1 MLLRHF
7 CYRLQ
12 LPGDIAVAN
21 TKEAYGKVELPKEV
35 EGFANQARSFMG
47 RMYKNLTNPDSE
59 TPPVA
64 GQSLAESA
72 PEKAVTAAG
81 QASSAA
87 VVGTERA
94 SGDVAE
100 QTQAAVGRASGAPES
115 AADSRQGFLERLRS
129 AGGSDPS
136 GDTSEPPSAITEL
149 PKDAV
154 TSTQPSKSGI
164 FDALKQSKNAQ
175 SSSAKTDPISVQGG
189 VEAPRVG
196 EQAHKG
202 SFDRIASD
210 VNVPEEGAASGAKG
224 AQKGFFDHFRGGDSD
239 VQLPEIGGDGP
250 EASRQGFLDRL
261 KSATGGERG
270 LDVTSVDR
278 LKDAATGGSAESG
291 LPSAPMDR
299 LNGNGSAALEKAPG
313 KGLFEG
319 LFESSGAEKGRLR
332 GKTDGDGVDG
342 AIKGTDGAI
351 DGDTNPAKGF
361 LDSLLGRKDPKVS
374 DVGADFN
381 GLDLGQMD
389 AGGGTAEADKGSVKG
404 FFDALHGKKSDGAA
418 EGAPATRAAEKGSE
432 QGLLDG
438 RNSSTVSG
446 ADQSTAKEYFEADG
460 DGFGEQVGDLMPG
473 GARKAPHQGLL
484 DRFKGDE
491 DGTGFFDRL
500 RAKGSSA
507 SGGDG
512 LPSGS
517 KADNGDLKA
526 LVDTLKPDSAAQGG
540 GGDGGGGRGPKA
552 LLDLLDPEKAG
563 QSAADQA
570 IGDAGTAMK
579 STAPSLDSV
588 RGATAR
594 KGAEAAQKA
603 AESLN
608 IGPGGEGSR
617 LGAVKRAAN
626 GAARIDGS
634 KSADDAQKAVEVVTG
649 QDSSKYA
656 DAAQKVVREVNG
668 QDTSKAADTAKK
680 VAEAVAGQDAN
691 KPVEAAQQAI
701 EATKAPNADSP
712 AEFLQK
718 AFDAVKGS
726 DFEKGS
732 NAMQKVADAMKATTD
747 AERSASKAVEA
758 ATGLNIGKPAG
769 AAQKVAGAAPAPD
782 ANRDEE
788 IAKNAIESMR
798 GSMTEGGG
806 PADGARK
813 AAEGLRDMD
822 SRKILESAQSAV
834 EASKGPDLGTAS
846 QAARGASE
854 GVQGSSPAKA
864 ADAVQ
869 KLAESLKPAD
879 AEKAVE
885 AAQKAGDSLKVMDT
899 GKPLEA
905 VKKAAENLKVP
916 DVGKVPNVGKPSNV
930 LQGAIEQTGGTDG
943 SVVTDGVQTAADA
956 MKGIDPSKPVGAA
969 QTAAESLAGY
979 MDNAAPMST
988 EAAKSSAN
996 AIGEAGKM
1004 ARGSAGEAS
1013 GALEAAKGNLNPPG
1027 ADGPTI
1033 NFGQLPRPPVPE
1045 AVGRVATKGG
1055 QDALE
1060 SAAATMPSRPPL
1072 PEVIDQIRTN
1082 TEALVAGA
1090 KTELHSNADRV
1101 VKTLTF
1107 KLPEA
1112 PPMPQVPPELTQKV
1126 TRVCFVPAC
1135 FFWWRGPECLE
1146 VSHAFSDT
1154 RLILYSQVF
1163 QVP

>member
-1 MLLRHF
+1 
-7 CYRLQ
+7 LQ

-64 GQSLAESA
+64 GQSLTESA

-100 QTQAAVGRASGAPES
+100 QTRAAVGRASGAPES
-115 AADSRQGFLERLRS
+115 AADSRQGFLESLRS

-136 GDTSEPPSAITEL
+136 GGTSEPPSAITQL
-149 PKDAV
+149 PKEAV
-154 TSTQPSKSGI
+154 PSTQPSKSGI
-164 FDALKQSKNAQ
+164 FDAFQQSKNAQ

-196 EQAHKG
+196 EEAHKG
-202 SFDRIASD
+202 SFDRITSD
-210 VNVPEEGAASGAKG
+210 VNVPEEGVASGAKG

-261 KSATGGERG
+261 KSATGGEHG
-270 LDVTSVDR
+270 LDVTSANR

-374 DVGADFN
+374 DIGADLN
-381 GLDLGQMD
+381 GLDVGQMD

-438 RNSSTVSG
+438 RNASTVSG

-517 KADNGDLKA
+517 KAENGDLKA
-526 LVDTLKPDSAAQGG
+526 LVDTLKPESAAQGG

-552 LLDLLDPEKAG
+552 LLDLLDPEKAT

-570 IGDAGTAMK
+570 IEDAGTAMK

-608 IGPGGEGSR
+608 IGPGGEGSP

-626 GAARIDGS
+626 GAAGIDAS

-656 DAAQKVVREVNG
+656 DAAQKVFKEVNG
-668 QDTSKAADTAKK
+668 QDASKAADNAKK
-680 VAEAVAGQDAN
+680 VAEAVTGQDAN

-701 EATKAPNADSP
+701 EATKAPNADKP
-712 AEFLQK
+712 ADFLQK

-726 DFEKGS
+726 DSEKGS

-747 AERSASKAVEA
+747 AERSAPKAVEA

-788 IAKNAIESMR
+788 IAKNAIESMKA
-798 GSMTEGGG
+798 SMTEGGG
-806 PADGARK
+806 TADGARK

-822 SRKILESAQSAV
+822 SRKVLESAQSAV
-834 EASKGPDLGTAS
+834 EASKGPDVGTAS
-846 QAARGASE
+846 QAVRGASE

-864 ADAVQ
+864 ADTVQ

-879 AEKAVE
+879 AEKA
-885 AAQKAGDSLKVMDT
+885 LDT

-905 VKKAAENLKVP
+905 AKKAAENLKAP
-916 DVGKVPNVGKPSNV
+916 DVGKPSNV
-930 LQGAIEQTGGTDG
+930 LQGAIEQTGGTDA

-956 MKGIDPSKPVGAA
+956 MKGIDPSKPVEAS
-969 QTAAESLAGY
+969 QTAAESVTGY
-979 MDNAAPMST
+979 MEKAARMST
-988 EAAKSSAN
+988 DAAKSSAN

-1004 ARGSAGEAS
+1004 ARGSAEEAS

-1045 AVGRVATKGG
+1045 GVGRVATKGG

-1060 SAAATMPSRPPL
+1060 PAVATMPSRPSM
-1072 PEVIDQIRTN
+1072 PEVIDQMRTN
-1082 TEALVAGA
+1082 AEALVAGA
-1090 KTELHSNADRV
+1090 KTELQNSADRV

-1126 TRVCFVPAC
+1126 TGVCFVPAC
-1135 FFWWRGPECLE
+1135 FFWLRGPECLE
-1146 VSHAFSDT
+1146 ISQAFSDT
-1154 RLILYSQVF
+1154 RLILYSQAF